1 MNSLLKEIRPNPL
14 RWLLVFVPVV
24 YAAAKLRPEAHML
37 LFVLSVLALV
47 PLAVLL
53 EDIPLVFQ
61 RRRR

>member
-1 MNSLLKEIRPNPL
+1 MKPEGAISTVNGLLRL
-14 RWLLVFVPVV
+14 MVLFV
-24 YAAAKLRPEAHML
+24 